1 MDFKISIEAEIDL
14 TKIWNYTFETWS
26 IAQADRYI
34 NLIFQEIDFI
44 CKNPML
50 GLDFSYVKDGYFK
63 TKVKSHFIFYKI
75 NYQKSQIEIIRILHQ
90 RMNIE
95 ERLK

>member
-1 MDFKISIEAEIDL
+1 MDFKISTEAENDL
-14 TKIWNYTFETWS
+14 TKTWS
-26 IAQADRYI
+26 IAQANRYI

-63 TKVKSHFIFYKI
+63 TKVKPHFIFYKI
-75 NYQKSQIEIIRILHQ
+75 NYQKSQIEIIRILNQ
-90 RMNIE
+90 RMIIE